1 MAVRSRSTFLFT
13 AGATLGAAALPR
25 TTYAQT
31 LQKVRIAGVIS
42 DLFGEPWYAKESGI
56 FARAGF
62 DLEVSPMINAGAVAA
77 AIGGGSLEMG
87 TGDLVSGVRAI
98 EAGVPLTVIAGSA
111 MQISAENSSFLA
123 VLKDSPLRGPKDLT
137 GKTLAVPTLVGLAT
151 SSIRAWLPLNGVPLE
166 SVKII
171 EFPQSGMVAAMQ
183 KGSIDCGFLSEPFI
197 NMARNDVRSLGDP
210 LDAIA
215 KEFLV
220 SVWYA
225 SKSWIDA
232 DHARARKIVAAIYD
246 TARWANT
253 HHAETLAILIRDAK
267 LDTDKV
273 QGMGRVT
280 FATTLTP
287 AMMQPVLNTATGAK
301 IFDHPVDASSL
312 IAKI

>member
-1 MAVRSRSTFLFT
+1 MPHAARSVFLAGT
-13 AGATLGAAALPR
+13 AATLAATGAARPAR
-25 TTYAQT
+25 AQT

-42 DLFGEPWYAKESGI
+42 DLFGEPWYAKASGI
-56 FARAGF
+56 FAKAGF

-77 AIGGGSLEMG
+77 GIGGGSLEMG

-98 EAGVPLTVIAGSA
+98 EAGVPLTIIAGSA
-111 MQISAENSSFLA
+111 LQISAENSSFLA
-123 VLKDSPLRGPKDLT
+123 VLKDSPIRTVKDLA

-151 SSIRAWLPLNGVPLE
+151 SSIRAWLPQNGVPLE
-166 SVKII
+166 TVKIV

-183 KGSIDCGFLSEPFI
+183 KGSIDAGFLSEPFI
-197 NMARNDVRSLGDP
+197 VMAKNDVRNLGDP

-232 DHARARKIVAAIYD
+232 DRDRARKIVAAIYD
-246 TARWANT
+246 VARWANT
-253 HHAETLAILIRDAK
+253 HRAETYEILVRDAK
-267 LDTDKV
+267 LDPERTR
-273 QGMGRVT
+273 GMGRVT

-287 AMMQPVLNTATGAK
+287 ALMQPVLNTAAAAK
-301 IFDHPVDASSL
+301 IFDHPVDANSL
-312 IAKI
+312 ITRV